1 MTLAFYRVDN
11 SKDYDRHTFD
21 NMSVDEAFSLLNEL
35 SDDEFRVYDLD
46 HSLDALD
53 LENDYNDEILDGGWW
68 VAVLL

>member
-46 HSLDALD
+46 RSLDALD

-68 VAVLL
+68 VAVFL

>member
-1 MTLAFYRVDN
+1 MTLAFYRVSN

-35 SDDEFRVYDLD
+35 SDNEFRVYDLD

-68 VAVLL
+68 LKVIL